1 MPKAFAKK
9 IEIQNKIKIKAA
21 VSSIN
26 DLNLQKKA
34 FMSLVASKVLSD
46 YLKEN
51 QITIVSENNS
61 LSGLLLL
68 KDFDI
73 ANITVENNIKIA
85 VRAFVGDDYPQM
97 CIPRSHFLNNILAD
111 IYVGVR
117 LETTL
122 ENAEFVGFIEVD
134 QINRQAGNDKYV
146 SVDVNHLKSIDTINQ
161 AINSSSRR
169 KNSHLAL
176 DHEKARELFFQYIE
190 SRIASSD
197 KEFLARHISSCTQCS
212 EEFNHIIELDNMIKA
227 VGHKFN
233 FEENN
238 NEDYTLRLFAGD
250 PSLVGQ
256 EVEINIEEENI
267 NNIDSSEKNI
277 NQATSRQ
284 KKKKHISGRRIG
296 RVISATGKLALL
308 SGAVL
313 GGGQLVSALQVA
325 NISGLV
331 GSAAFAMAASSAKG
345 ISESLSS
352 VSEHFNE
359 MALSGGN
366 GSINHDDEK
375 FNNHDMSFGELD
387 NSNNFDS
394 HEANL
399 LDNEVAGNFE
409 LNSEE
414 ENIQDFDS
422 HEANL
427 LDNEVAGNFELNS
440 EEENIQDF
448 DSHEEAN
455 LLDNEVA
462 GNFELNSEE
471 ENIKDFDSHEE
482 TNLLDNEVAS
492 NFELNSEEE
501 NIKDFD
507 SHEETNLLDNEVAG
521 NFELNSEEENIQ
533 DFDSH
538 EEVNLL
544 NNEIPG
550 NVDLT
555 GEMLAEVEPLVE
567 LNELVPNEHISE
579 EIKENL
585 PDMQSSSIDLSTS
598 ITEESILEN
607 NNEESISGDE
617 QEVAS
622 LHQETQ
628 EVPHKNYSEETF
640 LPEKEKDLDNAFDDI
655 AIEYNI
661 DDILS
666 SFDNVEVVDSTNDFF
681 DFDNSENVS
690 TQDDIKSD
698 KEQTADL
705 IGEIYDDQKE
715 VAAEHKVS
723 PASKKSQEKSYD
735 FDDDFDDEEEQ
746 DQTALRKEK
755 MRSLDL
761 KVASGLVAAGIAV
774 TVAVALW
781 INNKT
786 LTNQNL
792 PFVNPQPVNQ
802 MGVLPNPDP
811 TGTNNQNSNIA
822 MPPANPS
829 GQSTPDRTKK
839 PLHSGTK
846 QVKPKDIPPP
856 SKDLSAV
863 LAEAF
868 TRRTYEV
875 DIRNISW
882 EITADM
888 ARNPVFKNYIMV
900 TGQALKSALARDLSL
915 ANDRALTTQMEIKT
929 VMDLNGNILEANVVQ
944 SSGSQEVDK
953 ICLETY
959 KTTIQFTKLPK
970 INVNRDKIKANLIIS
985 F

>member
-9 IEIQNKIKIKAA
+9 IEIQNKIEIKAA

-34 FMSLVASKVLSD
+34 FMSLVASNVLCD

-51 QITIVSENNS
+51 EITIISENNS

-117 LETTL
+117 LETTI

-146 SVDVNHLKSIDTINQ
+146 SIDVNQLKSIDTIKQ
-161 AINSSSRR
+161 AISSSGRR

-212 EEFNHIIELDNMIKA
+212 DEFNHIIELDNMIKA
-227 VGHKFN
+227 VGYKFN

-250 PSLVGQ
+250 PSLIGQ
-256 EVEINIEEENI
+256 EVEINLEKENI
-267 NNIDSSEKNI
+267 ENFESNEKNI
-277 NQATSRQ
+277 NQEKSGR
-284 KKKKHISGRRIG
+284 KKKKHISGKKIG
-296 RVISATGKLALL
+296 RAIKATGKLALL
-308 SGAVL
+308 SGAIL
-313 GGGQLVSALQVA
+313 GGGQIASALQVA

-331 GSAAFAMAASSAKG
+331 GSAALAMAASSAKG

-352 VSEHFNE
+352 VSEHFSE
-359 MALSGGN
+359 MALAGGN
-366 GSINHDDEK
+366 ELVNNDK
-375 FNNHDMSFGELD
+375 FN
-387 NSNNFDS
+387 NNFDS
-394 HEANL
+394 SYEENNL
-399 LDNEVAGNFE
+399 LSSEIAENLE
-409 LNSEE
+409 LNSDE
-414 ENIQDFDS
+414 F
-422 HEANL
+422 
-427 LDNEVAGNFELNS
+427 
-440 EEENIQDF
+440 ENIQDF
-448 DSHEEAN
+448 DSHEENN
-455 LLDNEVA
+455 LLNSEIA
-462 GNFELNSEE
+462 ENFELNS
-471 ENIKDFDSHEE
+471 D
-482 TNLLDNEVAS
+482 EV
-492 NFELNSEEE
+492 
-501 NIKDFD
+501 
-507 SHEETNLLDNEVAG
+507 
-521 NFELNSEEENIQ
+521 ENIQ

-538 EEVNLL
+538 EENNLL
-544 NNEIPG
+544 SNEIAE

-555 GEMLAEVEPLVE
+555 KEMLVEAAPLEE
-567 LNELVPNEHISE
+567 LHELTSNELISE

-585 PDMQSSSIDLSTS
+585 PDLQGSLLDLNAG
-598 ITEESILEN
+598 ITENLLLEN
-607 NNEESISGDE
+607 NNEESIKLSEDE
-617 QEVAS
+617 PEVVS
-622 LHQETQ
+622 LHSNNVESLLSD
-628 EVPHKNYSEETF
+628 KEE
-640 LPEKEKDLDNAFDDI
+640 DLQNAFDDI

-690 TQDDIKSD
+690 AQEDISEKTTQEDIKPD
-698 KEQTADL
+698 KEQTES
-705 IGEIYDDQKE
+705 IISEIYGDQKE
-715 VAAEHKVS
+715 VVAEQKTDFENNENQ
-723 PASKKSQEKSYD
+723 QEKAYD
-735 FDDDFDDEEEQ
+735 FDDDFDDEVEQ
-746 DQTALRKEK
+746 DETALRKEK
-755 MRSLDL
+755 LRSIDL

-792 PFVNPQPVNQ
+792 PVVNPQSVNQ

-811 TGTNNQNSNIA
+811 TGMSSQSPNNIA
-822 MPPANPS
+822 MPPDQPAEQPM
-829 GQSTPDRTKK
+829 PVRTRK
-839 PLHSGTK
+839 SVRSYTK

-856 SKDLSAV
+856 NKDLSAV

-915 ANDRALTTQMEIKT
+915 AKERALTTQMEIKT
-929 VMDLNGNILEANVVQ
+929 VMDLNGNILEADVVQ

>member
-9 IEIQNKIKIKAA
+9 IEIQDRIEIKAV

-34 FMSLVASKVLSD
+34 FMSLVASNVLCE
-46 YLKEN
+46 YLREQEIN
-51 QITIVSENNS
+51 ILSENNS

-117 LETTL
+117 LETTI

-134 QINRQAGNDKYV
+134 QINRQTGNDKYV
-146 SVDVNHLKSIDTINQ
+146 SIDVNNLKSIDAIKQ
-161 AINSSSRR
+161 AINSSGRR

-190 SRIASSD
+190 SRITSSD
-197 KEFLARHISSCTQCS
+197 KEFLARHISSCTQCG
-212 EEFNHIIELDNMIKA
+212 EEFNHIIELDNMIKT

-250 PSLVGQ
+250 PSLIGQ
-256 EVEINIEEENI
+256 EVEINLEEDIENFESN
-267 NNIDSSEKNI
+267 EKNI
-277 NQATSRQ
+277 NQEKSGR
-284 KKKKHISGRRIG
+284 KKKKHISGRKIG
-296 RVISATGKLALL
+296 RAIKATGKLALL
-308 SGAVL
+308 SGAIL
-313 GGGQLVSALQVA
+313 GGGQIVSALQVA

-331 GSAAFAMAASSAKG
+331 GSAALAMAASSAKG

-352 VSEHFNE
+352 ISEHFNE
-359 MALSGGN
+359 KALSGGN
-366 GSINHDDEK
+366 EPVNNDK
-375 FNNHDMSFGELD
+375 FNN
-387 NSNNFDS
+387 NNFDS
-394 HEANL
+394 SHEDVNL
-399 LDNEVAGNFE
+399 LNNEIADNLE
-409 LNSEE
+409 LNSDEI

-422 HEANL
+422 
-427 LDNEVAGNFELNS
+427 
-440 EEENIQDF
+440 
-448 DSHEEAN
+448 SHE
-455 LLDNEVA
+455 D
-462 GNFELNSEE
+462 
-471 ENIKDFDSHEE
+471 
-482 TNLLDNEVAS
+482 
-492 NFELNSEEE
+492 
-501 NIKDFD
+501 
-507 SHEETNLLDNEVAG
+507 
-521 NFELNSEEENIQ
+521 
-533 DFDSH
+533 
-538 EEVNLL
+538 VNLL
-544 NNEIPG
+544 NNEIAD
-550 NVDLT
+550 NVDLA
-555 GEMLAEVEPLVE
+555 GEVLAEAEPLE
-567 LNELVPNEHISE
+567 EFHEIIPNEFISE

-585 PDMQSSSIDLSTS
+585 PDLQGSPLDLNSGV
-598 ITEESILEN
+598 TENLLLEN
-607 NNEESISGDE
+607 NNEESIKLSEDE
-617 QEVAS
+617 PEAVS

-628 EVPHKNYSEETF
+628 EVLHEDLSEESS
-640 LPEKEKDLDNAFDDI
+640 LLNKEEDLQNAFDDI

-666 SFDNVEVVDSTNDFF
+666 SFDNVEVVDSTDDFF
-681 DFDNSENVS
+681 DFDNSENIS
-690 TQDDIKSD
+690 AQGDISEKTPQEEIKPD
-698 KEQTADL
+698 KEQTES
-705 IGEIYDDQKE
+705 IISEIYGDQKE
-715 VAAEHKVS
+715 VDTEQKINS
-723 PASKKSQEKSYD
+723 DSENNEQQQEKAYD
-735 FDDDFDDEEEQ
+735 FDDDFDDAEEQ
-746 DQTALRKEK
+746 DEVALRKEK
-755 MRSLDL
+755 LRSIDL

-792 PFVNPQPVNQ
+792 PVVNPQPVNQ

-811 TGTNNQNSNIA
+811 TGVSNQSPNNIA
-822 MPPANPS
+822 MPPADQA
-829 GQSTPDRTKK
+829 GQSMPVRKRK
-839 PLHSGTK
+839 SARSYVK

-915 ANDRALTTQMEIKT
+915 ANERALNTQMEIKT
-929 VMDLNGNILEANVVQ
+929 VMDLNGNILEADIVQ

>member
-387 NSNNFDS
+387 N
-394 HEANL
+394 
-399 LDNEVAGNFE
+399 
-409 LNSEE
+409 
-414 ENIQDFDS
+414 
-422 HEANL
+422 
-427 LDNEVAGNFELNS
+427 
-440 EEENIQDF
+440 
-448 DSHEEAN
+448 
-455 LLDNEVA
+455 
-462 GNFELNSEE
+462 
-471 ENIKDFDSHEE
+471 
-482 TNLLDNEVAS
+482 
-492 NFELNSEEE
+492 
-501 NIKDFD
+501 
-507 SHEETNLLDNEVAG
+507 EVAG

-628 EVPHKNYSEETF
+628 EVPHKDYSEETF

-915 ANDRALTTQMEIKT
+915 ANERALTTQMEIKT

>member
-9 IEIQNKIKIKAA
+9 IEIQNKIEIKAA

-34 FMSLVASKVLSD
+34 FMSLVASNVLCE
-46 YLKEN
+46 YLREQEIK
-51 QITIVSENNS
+51 ILSENNS

-117 LETTL
+117 LETTI

-146 SVDVNHLKSIDTINQ
+146 SIDVNNLKSIDAIKQ
-161 AINSSSRR
+161 AINSSGRR

-190 SRIASSD
+190 SRITSSD
-197 KEFLARHISSCTQCS
+197 KEFFARHISSCTQCS
-212 EEFNHIIELDNMIKA
+212 EEFNHIIELDNMIKT

-238 NEDYTLRLFAGD
+238 NEDYTLKLFAGD
-250 PSLVGQ
+250 PSLIGQ
-256 EVEINIEEENI
+256 EVEINLEEENI
-267 NNIDSSEKNI
+267 ENNI
-277 NQATSRQ
+277 NQEISGQ
-284 KKKKHISGRRIG
+284 KKKKHLSGRKIG
-296 RVISATGKLALL
+296 RAIKATGKLALL

-331 GSAAFAMAASSAKG
+331 GSAALAMAASSAKG

-352 VSEHFNE
+352 VSEHFSE

-366 GSINHDDEK
+366 GPANNDNEK
-375 FNNHDMSFGELD
+375 FNNQDLSFGESD
-387 NSNNFDS
+387 NINNFDV
-394 HEANL
+394 HEEINA

-409 LNSEE
+409 LNSDEV

-422 HEANL
+422 HEEINA

-440 EEENIQDF
+440 VEVENIQDF
-448 DSHEEAN
+448 DSHEEINA
-455 LLDNEVA
+455 LDNEVA
-462 GNFELNSEE
+462 GNFELNSVEVK
-471 ENIKDFDSHEE
+471 NIQDFDSHEE
-482 TNLLDNEVAS
+482 INA
-492 NFELNSEEE
+492 
-501 NIKDFD
+501 
-507 SHEETNLLDNEVAG
+507 LDNEVAG
-521 NFELNSEEENIQ
+521 NFELNSAEVENIQ

-538 EEVNLL
+538 EEINALDNEVAGNFEL
-544 NNEIPG
+544 NSDEVENIQDFDSHEEINSLNEIAD

-555 GEMLAEVEPLVE
+555 GEILAEAEPLEE
-567 LNELVPNEHISE
+567 LHEFNPNDLISE

-585 PDMQSSSIDLSTS
+585 PELQNSSFDLNDSIK
-598 ITEESILEN
+598 EESLLEN
-607 NNEESISGDE
+607 NNEDSIKLSEEESEVVSPQQEI
-617 QEVAS
+617 QEV
-622 LHQETQ
+622 LHEDL
-628 EVPHKNYSEETF
+628 SEETF
-640 LPEKEKDLDNAFDDI
+640 LPEKEKDLDNSFDDI

-690 TQDDIKSD
+690 SQEDTKQD
-698 KEQTADL
+698 KEQTENI
-705 IGEIYDDQKE
+705 IGEIYGDQKE

-723 PASKKSQEKSYD
+723 PDPEKSYD
-735 FDDDFDDEEEQ
+735 FDDDFDEEEEQ
-746 DQTALRKEK
+746 DQVALRKEK
-755 MRSLDL
+755 LRSIDL

-792 PFVNPQPVNQ
+792 PVVNPQPVNQ

-811 TGTNNQNSNIA
+811 AGVNNQNSNNIA
-822 MPPANPS
+822 MPPTNPS
-829 GQSTPDRTKK
+829 GQPTPVRTRK
-839 PLHSGTK
+839 PLRSYTK

-856 SKDLSAV
+856 NKDLSAV

-915 ANDRALTTQMEIKT
+915 ANERALNTQMEIKT
-929 VMDLNGNILEANVVQ
+929 VMDLNGNILEADVVQ